1 MWMMVPAAVWT
12 RVRAAVIPYESW
24 RDLEFVV
31 ADSDIKDL
39 ICCLAEGSIG
49 ITNN

>member
-1 MWMMVPAAVWT
+1 VQ
-12 RVRAAVIPYESW
+12 RLIPYESW

-39 ICCLAEGSIG
+39 IRCLSEDSIG
-49 ITNN
+49 ITNNESLLYR